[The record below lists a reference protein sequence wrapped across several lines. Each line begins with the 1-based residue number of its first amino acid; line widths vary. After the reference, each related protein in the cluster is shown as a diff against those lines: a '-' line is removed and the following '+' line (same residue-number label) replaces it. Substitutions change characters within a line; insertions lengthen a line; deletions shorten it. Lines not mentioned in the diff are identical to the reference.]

1 MTETDKALAAI
12 GYAMREQGKTQAEL
26 SEKLGKSQKYVSH
39 ALRGK
44 AGLRLSELAIISD
57 WLGVPAHR
65 LLQGETTP

>member
-1 MTETDKALAAI
+1 MHGQK
-12 GYAMREQGKTQAEL
+12 KTQAEL

-44 AGLRLSELAIISD
+44 ADLRLSKLAKISD

>member
-12 GYAMREQGKTQAEL
+12 GYAMRQQGKKQAEL
-26 SEKLGKSQKYVSH
+26 SEKLGKSEKYVSH

-44 AGLRLSELAIISD
+44 ADLRLSDLAKISD

>member
-12 GYAMREQGKTQAEL
+12 GYAMRGQRKTQAEL
-26 SEKLGKSQKYVSH
+26 SEKLGKSQKYVSY

-44 AGLRLSELAIISD
+44 ADLRLSELAKISD

>member
-12 GYAMREQGKTQAEL
+12 GYAMHGQKKTQAEL

-44 AGLRLSELAIISD
+44 ADLRLSKLAKISD

-65 LLQGETTP
+65 LLLG